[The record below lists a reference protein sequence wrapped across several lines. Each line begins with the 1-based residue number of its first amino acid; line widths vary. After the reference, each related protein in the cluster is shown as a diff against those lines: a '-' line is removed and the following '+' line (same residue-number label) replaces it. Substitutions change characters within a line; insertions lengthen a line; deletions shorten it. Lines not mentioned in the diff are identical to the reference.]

1 MAAAK
6 IIQFPRSQSLDEEFD
21 DQYERYY
28 ADDEDLANSI
38 NNSTRWR
45 SSKRHPNAHD
55 RITVGN
61 SYKLDDNQHTQ
72 EGYIQFI
79 FLMITVVAILVSCY
93 LIGHF

>member
-6 IIQFPRSQSLDEEFD
+6 IIQFPRSQTLDEEFD

-38 NNSTRWR
+38 NNSTRRR
-45 SSKRHPNAHD
+45 SANRHPNAND

-61 SYKLDDNQHTQ
+61 PYKLDDNQHNR
-72 EGYIQFI
+72 EGFIQFI
-79 FLMITVVAILVSCY
+79 FLIIIVVAILVSCY
-93 LIGHF
+93 LIEHF